1 MLCFQLFLMTR
12 LNQTDFVGTL
22 YFQRISVI
30 QLYNGTEKRQSRL
43 SVKSGMWR
51 VGRKQ
56 SDQSFALEVVVPITS
71 SVSVYTKVWHTI

>member
-30 QLYNGTEKRQSRL
+30 QLYNGTGKRQSRL
-43 SVKSGMWR
+43 SVKRGVWR

-56 SDQSFALEVVVPITS
+56 IGVLHKL
-71 SVSVYTKVWHTI
+71 SVRLFDCIYQLLCLQV